1 MAKRMTK
8 SETLT
13 LLAKKTDLKKK
24 QVALV
29 LDEYAKLAYKEAKNT
44 FQLPGL
50 GIMVLRERPARKM
63 IMRFGPKTGQEI
75 DVPAKKAIKFRFSKA
90 AKDAILGK

>member
-8 SETLT
+8 SETLAH
-13 LLAKKTDLKKK
+13 LAKKTDLKKK

-44 FQLPGL
+44 FQLPGF

-63 IMRFGPKTGQEI
+63 IMRFGAKAGQEI
-75 DVPAKKAIKFRFSKA
+75 EVPAKKAIKFRFSKA